1 MQILRVSPYP
11 LVASWDVP
19 LANTSYTLELEDSVD
34 HFKKSVAV
42 TSSATKKI
50 SYSLP
55 QSEVELDREFSVRVY
70 DASGATVVISDLNVY
85 RPYVDPNAMAATG
98 TATEIQEYTTL
109 EIVARSIIDEFL
121 EDGFYNKKEVIQS
134 VGNGTDYFPVW
145 SQVNKVLKV
154 YENNSL
160 VFDGEDGALAI
171 SGFYDVNQSITD
183 NVALTTSVIN
193 EYGVGHTVT
202 LSGFDSVNYND
213 LNASFRITEIIDAYS
228 FKINKTIAD
237 YSLAIPSSFGTS
249 KRIWFENYAVTMD
262 NSAIYKTYADPINRY
277 ESAPIALPSGS
288 GDIWT
293 GTYSTKAFEK
303 SIDYVFILD
312 AGPKIIAPDIAYAA
326 KLLVEDIK
334 CGKLEYYQRYV
345 SSYNTDQFKIQ
356 FDSRIMDGT
365 GNMLADKILAKHYK
379 SIKKLGV
386 L

>member
-19 LANTSYTLELEDSVD
+19 LANTGYVLELEDNVD
-34 HFKKSVAV
+34 QSKMTIAV
-42 TSSATKKI
+42 TSSAGSKVT
-50 SYSLP
+50 YTMQ
-55 QSEVELDREFSVRVY
+55 QSDIELDREFSVRIY
-70 DASGATVVISDLNVY
+70 DASGQTVLADVLSVY
-85 RPYVDPNAMAATG
+85 RPYVDPNTLAE
-98 TATEIQEYTTL
+98 TATDIHEYTTL
-109 EIVARSIIDEFL
+109 EIVARSIIDEFI

-145 SQVNKVLKV
+145 NQINRVLKV
-154 YENNSL
+154 YENNVL
-160 VFDGEDGALAI
+160 VYDGEDQDLEV

-183 NVALTTSVIN
+183 NVALTTSDIN
-193 EYGVGHTVT
+193 NYFVGNLVT
-202 LSGFDSVNYND
+202 LSGFDTTNYDD
-213 LNASFRITEIIDAYS
+213 LNATFRVTEIIDEYS
-228 FKINKTIAD
+228 FRINKTIDD
-237 YSLAIPSSFGTS
+237 YSLAGMGSIGSSQ
-249 KRIWFENYAVTMD
+249 RIWQENYAVTMD
-262 NSAIYKTYADPINRY
+262 NSAIYKTYADRINRY
-277 ESAPIALPSGS
+277 EAAPISLPAGT

-293 GTYSTKAFEK
+293 GVYSTKAFQK
-303 SIDYVFILD
+303 TIDYIFVVD
-312 AGPKIIAPDIAYAA
+312 AGPKEIAPDIAYAA
-326 KLLVEDIK
+326 KLLIEDIK

>member
-19 LANTSYTLELEDSVD
+19 LANTGYVLELEDNVD
-34 HFKKSVAV
+34 QSKMTIAV
-42 TSSATKKI
+42 TSSAGSKVT
-50 SYSLP
+50 YTMQ
-55 QSEVELDREFSVRVY
+55 QSDIELDREFSVRIY
-70 DASGATVVISDLNVY
+70 DASGQTVLADVLSVY
-85 RPYVDPNAMAATG
+85 RPYVDPNTLAE
-98 TATEIQEYTTL
+98 TATDIQEYTTL
-109 EIVARSIIDEFL
+109 EIVARSIIDEFI

-145 SQVNKVLKV
+145 NQINRVLKV
-154 YENNSL
+154 YENNVL
-160 VFDGEDGALAI
+160 VYDGEDQDLEV

-183 NVALTTSVIN
+183 NVALTTSDIN
-193 EYGVGHTVT
+193 NYFVGNLVT
-202 LSGFDSVNYND
+202 LSGFDTTNYDD
-213 LNASFRITEIIDAYS
+213 LNATFRVTEIIDEYS
-228 FKINKTIAD
+228 FRINKTIDD
-237 YSLAIPSSFGTS
+237 YSLAGMGSIGSSQ
-249 KRIWFENYAVTMD
+249 RIWQENYAVTMD
-262 NSAIYKTYADPINRY
+262 NSAIYKTYADRINRY
-277 ESAPIALPSGS
+277 EAAPISLPAGT

-293 GTYSTKAFEK
+293 GVYSTKAFQK
-303 SIDYVFILD
+303 TIDYIFVVD
-312 AGPKIIAPDIAYAA
+312 AGPKEIAPDIAYAA
-326 KLLVEDIK
+326 KLLIEDIK

>member
-19 LANTSYTLELEDSVD
+19 LANTGYVLELEDNVD
-34 HFKKSVAV
+34 QSKMTIAV
-42 TSSATKKI
+42 TSSAGSKVT
-50 SYSLP
+50 YTMQ
-55 QSEVELDREFSVRVY
+55 QSDIELDREFSVRIY
-70 DASGATVVISDLNVY
+70 DASGQTVLADVLSVY
-85 RPYVDPNAMAATG
+85 RPYVDPNTLAE
-98 TATEIQEYTTL
+98 TATDIHEYTTL
-109 EIVARSIIDEFL
+109 EIVARSIIDEFI

-145 SQVNKVLKV
+145 NQINRVLKV
-154 YENNSL
+154 YENNVL
-160 VFDGEDGALAI
+160 VYDGEDQDLEV

-183 NVALTTSVIN
+183 NVALTTSDIN
-193 EYGVGHTVT
+193 NYFVGNLVT
-202 LSGFDSVNYND
+202 LSGFDTTNYDD
-213 LNASFRITEIIDAYS
+213 LNATFRVTEIIDEYS
-228 FKINKTIAD
+228 FRINKTIDD
-237 YSLAIPSSFGTS
+237 YSLAGIGSIGSSQ
-249 KRIWFENYAVTMD
+249 RIWQENYAVTMD
-262 NSAIYKTYADPINRY
+262 NSAIYKTYADRINRY
-277 ESAPIALPSGS
+277 EAAPISLPAGT

-293 GTYSTKAFEK
+293 GVYSTKAFQK
-303 SIDYVFILD
+303 TIDYIFVVD
-312 AGPKIIAPDIAYAA
+312 AGPKEIAPDIAYAA
-326 KLLVEDIK
+326 KLLIEDIK